1 MVACKIET
9 WLWMSLH
16 AALANVDQLVQAAS
30 VGSVQTAVARLEKPG
45 AKGKLRVVLEIFAT
59 IIVEV

>member
-1 MVACKIET
+1 
-9 WLWMSLH
+9 MSLH